1 MILLNPY
8 LNLISIK
15 NSEKSSN
22 FTFFHMFEADSKKE
36 ALTLEY

>member
-1 MILLNPY
+1 MILLNLY
-8 LNLISIK
+8 FNLINIK

-36 ALTLEY
+36 ALTPEY